1 MLLEKKMSISNVFI
15 GIDISKERLD
25 CSCRPTGTA
34 FSCDNTPAGITDLI
48 QRVQAQQPR
57 LIVLEATGGLER
69 PVVAAIFAAQLPIVV
84 VNPRQVRDFARAIGQ
99 LAKTDRID
107 AAVIAHFGE
116 AVNPEVRPLPDHL
129 TQQMD
134 ALMTRR
140 RQLVQMLAAERNH
153 LVSAPAQVQN
163 YVKEHISQLEELIKK
178 LDQDIDQM
186 ITGSPIWK
194 TKDDLLRSVKGVGPV
209 LSRTLLA
216 ELPELGQLSRQ
227 EISKLV
233 GVAPLNN
240 DSGKYKGKRSC
251 WGGRASVRGPLYM
264 ATLSALRYN
273 PAIKEF
279 YERLIAKGKLR
290 KVAIVAC
297 MHKML
302 IVLNAIVKSNK
313 PWDASFAQ
321 RG

>member
-1 MLLEKKMSISNVFI
+1 MSISKAFI
-15 GIDISKERLD
+15 GVDVSKERLD
-25 CSCRPTGTA
+25 CFCRPTGIA
-34 FSCDNTPAGITDLI
+34 FSFDNTPPGIAAL
-48 QRVQAQQPR
+48 VQWVEAQQPQ

-69 PVVAAIFAAQLPIVV
+69 PLVAALVVAQLPVVV

-153 LVSAPAQVQN
+153 LVSAPVQVQN
-163 YVKEHISQLEELIKK
+163 YVKEHIVQLEELIKK

-186 ITGSPIWK
+186 ITRSPIWK
-194 TKDDLLRSVKGVGPV
+194 TKENLLLSVKGGGPV

-216 ELPELGQLSRQ
+216 ELPELGRLSRQ

-240 DSGKYKGKRSC
+240 DSGKHKGKRSC

-264 ATLSALRYN
+264 ATLSATRCN
-273 PAIKEF
+273 PVIKEF
-279 YERLIAKGKLR
+279 YQRLLAKGKLK

-297 MHKML
+297 MRKML
-302 IVLNAIVKSNK
+302 TILNAMIKSNK
-313 PWDASFAQ
+313 PWDASLAQ
-321 RG
+321 IG

>member
-1 MLLEKKMSISNVFI
+1 MSISKAFI
-15 GIDISKERLD
+15 GVDVSKERLD
-25 CSCRPTGTA
+25 CFCRPTGIA
-34 FSCDNTPAGITDLI
+34 FSFDNTPPGIAAL
-48 QRVQAQQPR
+48 VQWVEAQQPQ

-69 PVVAAIFAAQLPIVV
+69 PLVAELVVAQLPVVV

-107 AAVIAHFGE
+107 AVVIAHFGE
-116 AVNPEVRPLPDHL
+116 AVNPEVRPWPDHL

-153 LVSAPAQVQN
+153 LVSAPVQVQN
-163 YVKEHISQLEELIKK
+163 YVKEHIVQLEELIKK

-186 ITGSPIWK
+186 ITRSPIWK
-194 TKDDLLRSVKGVGPV
+194 TKENLLLSVKGVGPV

-216 ELPELGQLSRQ
+216 ELPELGRLSRQ

-240 DSGKYKGKRSC
+240 DSGKHKGKRSC

-264 ATLSALRYN
+264 ATLSATRCN
-273 PAIKEF
+273 PVIKEF
-279 YERLIAKGKLR
+279 YQRLVAKGKLK

-297 MHKML
+297 MRKML
-302 IVLNAIVKSNK
+302 TILNAMVKSNK

>member
-1 MLLEKKMSISNVFI
+1 MSISKTFI
-15 GIDISKERLD
+15 GVDVSKERLD
-25 CSCRPTGTA
+25 CVCRPSGTT
-34 FSCDNTPAGITDLI
+34 FSCDNTLPGIAAL
-48 QRVQAQQPR
+48 VQWVEAQQPQ

-69 PVVAAIFAAQLPIVV
+69 PLVAALVVAQLPVVV

-140 RQLVQMLAAERNH
+140 RQLVQMLATERNH
-153 LVSAPAQVQN
+153 LVSTPGQVQN
-163 YVKEHISQLEELIKK
+163 YVKEHIVHLEELIKQ

-186 ITGSPIWK
+186 ITTSPIWK
-194 TKDDLLRSVKGVGPV
+194 TKGNLLRSVKGVGPV

-216 ELPELGQLSRQ
+216 ELPELGRLSRQ

-264 ATLSALRYN
+264 ATLSATRCN
-273 PAIKEF
+273 PVIKEF
-279 YERLIAKGKLR
+279 YQRLLSKGKLK

-297 MHKML
+297 MRKML
-302 IVLNAIVKSNK
+302 TILNAMIKSNK
-313 PWDASFAQ
+313 PWDASSAQ

>member
-1 MLLEKKMSISNVFI
+1 MSISKSFI
-15 GIDISKERLD
+15 GVDVSKERLD
-25 CSCRPTGTA
+25 CFCRPTGTA
-34 FSCDNTPAGITDLI
+34 FSYDNTPPGIAAL
-48 QRVQAQQPR
+48 VQWVEAQQPQ
-57 LIVLEATGGLER
+57 LVVLEATGGLER
-69 PVVAAIFAAQLPIVV
+69 PVVAELVVAQLPVVV

-116 AVNPEVRPLPDHL
+116 AVNPEARPLPDHL

-153 LVSAPAQVQN
+153 LVSAPGQVQN
-163 YVKEHISQLEELIKK
+163 YVKEHIVHLEELIRK

-186 ITGSPIWK
+186 ITRSPIWK
-194 TKDDLLRSVKGVGPV
+194 TKENLLRTVRGVGPV

-216 ELPELGQLSRQ
+216 ELPELGRLSRQ

-240 DSGKYKGKRSC
+240 DSGKYKGQRSC

-264 ATLSALRYN
+264 ATLSATRCN
-273 PAIKEF
+273 PVIKEF
-279 YERLIAKGKLR
+279 YQRLLAKGKLK

-297 MHKML
+297 MRKL
-302 IVLNAIVKSNK
+302 LTILNAMVKSNK
-313 PWDASFAQ
+313 PWDASVAQ

>member
-1 MLLEKKMSISNVFI
+1 MSISKAFI
-15 GIDISKERLD
+15 GVDVSKERLD
-25 CSCRPTGTA
+25 CFCRPTGTR
-34 FSCDNTPAGITDLI
+34 FSYDNTPPGIAAL
-48 QRVQAQQPR
+48 VQWVESQQPQ

-69 PVVAAIFAAQLPIVV
+69 PLVAALVVAQLPVVV
-84 VNPRQVRDFARAIGQ
+84 VNPRQVRDFARATGQ

-116 AVNPEVRPLPDHL
+116 AVNPEVRPWPDHL

-153 LVSAPAQVQN
+153 LVSAPVQVQN
-163 YVKEHISQLEELIKK
+163 YVKEHIVQLEELIKK

-186 ITGSPIWK
+186 ITRSPIWK
-194 TKDDLLRSVKGVGPV
+194 AKENLLLSVKGVGPV

-216 ELPELGQLSRQ
+216 ELPELGRLSRQ

-240 DSGKYKGKRSC
+240 DSGKHKGKRSC

-264 ATLSALRYN
+264 ATLSATRCN
-273 PAIKEF
+273 PVIKEF
-279 YERLIAKGKLR
+279 YQRLLAKGKLK

-297 MHKML
+297 MRKML
-302 IVLNAIVKSNK
+302 TILNAMIKGNR
-313 PWDASFAQ
+313 PWDASLAQ
-321 RG
+321 IG

>member
-1 MLLEKKMSISNVFI
+1 MSKAFI
-15 GIDISKERLD
+15 GVDVSKERLD
-25 CSCRPTGTA
+25 CVSRPTGTA
-34 FSCDNTPAGITDLI
+34 FSYDNTPPGIAAL
-48 QRVQAQQPR
+48 VQWVEAQQPQ

-69 PVVAAIFAAQLPIVV
+69 PLVAALVVAQLPVVV
-84 VNPRQVRDFARAIGQ
+84 VNPRQVRDFARATGQ

-116 AVNPEVRPLPDHL
+116 AVNPEVRPWPDHL

-153 LVSAPAQVQN
+153 LVSAPVQVQN
-163 YVKEHISQLEELIKK
+163 YVKEHIVQLEELIKK

-264 ATLSALRYN
+264 AALSATRCN
-273 PAIKEF
+273 PVIKEF
-279 YERLIAKGKLR
+279 YHRLLAKGKLK

-297 MHKML
+297 MRKML
-302 IVLNAIVKSNK
+302 TILNAMVKSNK
-313 PWDASFAQ
+313 PWDASFAKSV
-321 RG
+321 